1 MPRRGDARPR
11 VGGLL
16 LETPV
21 HPTAAL
27 THARGGAAA
36 WGGGGLAGG
45 EGWGVKSKGGPCE
58 GPGNFSKLKTAG
70 SELCTCT
77 ASPPF

>member
-36 WGGGGLAGG
+36 WGG
-45 EGWGVKSKGGPCE
+45 EV
-58 GPGNFSKLKTAG
+58 
-70 SELCTCT
+70 
-77 ASPPF
+77 

>member
-45 EGWGVKSKGGPCE
+45 EGWGVKSKGGPCK